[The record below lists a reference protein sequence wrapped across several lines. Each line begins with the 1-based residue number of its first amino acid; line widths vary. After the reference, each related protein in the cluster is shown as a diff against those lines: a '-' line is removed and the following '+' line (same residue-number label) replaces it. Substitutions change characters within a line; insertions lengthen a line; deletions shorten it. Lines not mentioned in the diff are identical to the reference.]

1 MNDQHKTAGYLYF
14 LADFITLLFEVMVY
28 FISFAGPALL
38 LWQFRGAHPLAILL
52 LALACWLLAALM
64 FVLVLVMIKRFL
76 VGEVPYGRF
85 FLTSPKAYRWM
96 AADRLMK
103 IMIRSPFRS
112 MIDENAFLR
121 YLFYRGMGAQINS
134 TFLVGNGIKLPEP
147 WAISVGRHVH
157 IGDEAILAGHKVEHN
172 TVTLDRIEIGDGVLI
187 GARSII
193 FPGVRIGNG
202 AMVGASSVVTRG
214 SVIPDGEVWSGN
226 PARKVD
232 LFAELMK
239 QKEQAKTRK
248 AGQSH
253 VA

>member
-1 MNDQHKTAGYLYF
+1 MNHQHKTAGHLFF
-14 LADFITLLFEVMVY
+14 LADFMNTLFEVLVY
-28 FISFAGPALL
+28 FITFAAPALL
-38 LWQFRGAHPLAILL
+38 IWHFRGAHPLVILL
-52 LALACWLLAALM
+52 LAIANWLLAALM

-103 IMIRSPFRS
+103 IMIRSPFRA

-121 YLFYRGMGAQINS
+121 YLFYRGMGAKINS
-134 TFLVGNGIKLPEP
+134 TFLIGNGIKLPEP
-147 WAISVGRHVH
+147 WALSVGQHVH
-157 IGDEAILAGHKVEHN
+157 IGDEAILSGHKVEHN
-172 TVTLDRIEIGDGVLI
+172 TVTLDRIEIGDDVLI

-202 AMVGASSVVTRG
+202 AMVGASSVVSRG

-226 PARKVD
+226 PARKVN
-232 LFAELMK
+232 LFAELME
-239 QKEQAKTRK
+239 QKEQAKTRE
-248 AGQSH
+248 AGQDH